1 MRTHPNGART
11 DTHFARR
18 LIFGVAGVSVQRSGG
33 SIGAIRTDCGG
44 TVRCAAKACRFRR
57 VTSTSPRR
65 ATRPARRRWLAAV
78 LATGLT
84 LAAAAVGGVATD
96 ATSASAASASP
107 SGLPLPADVLK
118 TWKLTFRDD
127 FTGSSLSPAWGYP
140 YTGHPDAYTTWSP
153 SHVGVRDGKL
163 VISEYREN
171 GKFVTGGVALSP
183 SQTYGNF
190 QIRMRVDKSDDMTY
204 AVLLWPSKG
213 WPPEIDIAEDGGGR
227 RQSNASTLIYG
238 APTPRTQIQSKAF
251 TDFSQWHTVGVEW
264 SPGKVAYTLD
274 GRKYGEVTGW
284 KVPSQPMFLAIQTQS
299 GGCQKGWVNR
309 PYGCPSAGIP
319 PVANLEV
326 DWVAVYTPR

>member
-1 MRTHPNGART
+1 M
-11 DTHFARR
+11 
-18 LIFGVAGVSVQRSGG
+18 
-33 SIGAIRTDCGG
+33 
-44 TVRCAAKACRFRR
+44 
-57 VTSTSPRR
+57 
-65 ATRPARRRWLAAV
+65 
-78 LATGLT
+78 
-84 LAAAAVGGVATD
+84 
-96 ATSASAASASP
+96 ASP
-107 SGLPLPADVLK
+107 SGLALPADVLK

-127 FTGSSLSPAWGYP
+127 FPGSRLSPAWGYP
-140 YTGHPDAYTTWSP
+140 YTGQPDAYTTWSP

-163 VISEYREN
+163 VLSQYREN
-171 GKFVTGGVALSP
+171 GKFVSGGVALSP

-190 QIRMRVDKSDDMTY
+190 QIRMRVDPSDDMTY

-238 APTPRTQIQSKAF
+238 AATPRTQIQVKAYA
-251 TDFSQWHTVGVEW
+251 DFSRWHTVGVEW
-264 SPGKVAYTLD
+264 SPGKLAYTLD
-274 GRKYGEVTGW
+274 GKKYGEVTGW